1 MSLSWKHSHT
11 MTHSA
16 AISVILHN
24 RLNELA
30 AGDFRRHAQ
39 VKALFAFD
47 KATLHA
53 FDAFRAAYPKRFAQ
67 LEILTTYPREGH
79 KLVKERRA
87 LVATG
92 VLHADFGLDW
102 YVARFEGRGLVKVLR
117 SVGLLTAELG
127 RDLMAGVYNMTT
139 AVIADIL
146 KHIVDAGFLEGAKK
160 EDCCWAFTNCSG
172 EMLTRVLV
180 AAGHEHALGSDAD
193 CRWFQCAYRYDPD
206 KSTELGAACARRCA
220 INRLFANPS
229 ADFMRRN
236 LFPEDLFYEMRRR
249 GLVTSELSA
258 SWYAEAFRDCDVLL
272 FDALTTAG
280 LMTADLGEEWIVDN
294 FESGLHRAKAL
305 VKTGFIDERFDY
317 LDAVF
322 GDDKFGLQL
331 ILEMRPQ
338 DPDYFYHRVSSI
350 DHYRK
355 TRFNFMLEWRCV
367 FDAPMGQGFAVTPWC
382 SRTNT
387 PDLGDL

>member
-1 MSLSWKHSHT
+1 

-16 AISVILHN
+16 VISVLLQR

-39 VKALFAFD
+39 VKALFAYD
-47 KATLHA
+47 KDTLYA

-79 KLVKERRA
+79 KLVKERMA

-117 SVGLLTAELG
+117 SVGLLTPELG

-139 AVIADIL
+139 ADIGDIL
-146 KHIVDAGFLEGAKK
+146 KHIVDTGFLEGTKK
-160 EDCCWAFTNCSG
+160 EDCCWAFPNCSG

-180 AAGHEHALGSDAD
+180 AAGHELALGSDAD
-193 CRWFQCAYRYDPD
+193 CRWFQCAYRYDRNN
-206 KSTELGAACARRCA
+206 STELGAACARRCA

-236 LFPEDLFYEMRRR
+236 LFPEDLFYEMRKR

-258 SWYAEAFRDCDVLL
+258 SWYAEAFRGC
-272 FDALTTAG
+272 DALLYDALSTAG
-280 LMTADLGEEWIVDN
+280 LMTADLGDTYIVDN
-294 FESGLHRAKAL
+294 FDNGLYRAKAL
-305 VKTGFIDERFDY
+305 RKTGVIDESFDFLAAAHGDHKYGLKLVLQARPRYEPDYYYRSVGGLRDY
-317 LDAVF
+317 L
-322 GDDKFGLQL
+322 
-331 ILEMRPQ
+331 MR
-338 DPDYFYHRVSSI
+338 RL
-350 DHYRK
+350 
-355 TRFNFMLEWRCV
+355 NFMLEWRCV
-367 FDAPMGQGFAVTPWC
+367 YDSPMGQDLAVTPWC
-382 SRTNT
+382 SLTNT